1 MKGLTSSSNHSG
13 KIVLFES
20 VDESDECLDEARVCR
35 RGFGKCEHDRARE
48 EAVAGGREEGKRG
61 VGKLAESPK
70 SDLVPRCSCCLPRQA
85 SDSD

>member
-13 KIVLFES
+13 KIVLFEF
-20 VDESDECLDEARVCR
+20 VDESDEWLDEARLRR
-35 RGFGKCEHDRARE
+35 RGVGKCGHGRARE
-48 EAVAGGREEGKRG
+48 EAVAGGGEEGKRG

-85 SDSD
+85 SYSE